1 MTIRP
6 KVIALVASML
16 VVLGIVQIVVEQHI
30 LMPSFAELERDD
42 ARTAMR
48 RIDYALDLTLERLG
62 LSAADWGNWE
72 DTYRF
77 VDDHNA
83 NYVRAN
89 VTIVGLKQLQ
99 INAMLVIDLQG
110 NIVMSRTLD
119 LGTEQP
125 LDIDFAARKSLPAD
139 FPWRANLRAG
149 RPARGFLQTNLGV
162 MMIAAAPVLDGN
174 GGGPPRGMVML
185 GRLLSAIEIQRIAA
199 QAQALLTMAPATR
212 ADGATGATAANGG
225 IAATGATGATGV
237 PGDSEPGQLVE
248 TAQFT
253 QVFSTVNDV
262 YGQPLTS
269 LRVDVPRRITQRG
282 HAAIAY
288 ASICL
293 LAAAIVVLLLLL
305 LVLNRV
311 VLMPLAH
318 MTRHAVA
325 IGGSEDLSAR
335 LNFQRGDE
343 IGRLAVEFDRMVERV
358 AESRRQL
365 VDQSFQAGFAE
376 LARGVLH
383 NLGNAMTPIGV
394 RLAALGQRLRQAP
407 TIHAE
412 QAALELQSGT
422 VEPVRR
428 ADLQEFLR
436 LACREFAVTIRAAQ
450 QDVAVLTRQTG
461 IVQSALSDQ
470 MRSSRN
476 EHVIE
481 SVRLPEL
488 LAQSLEVVPDAC
500 QQRLTIQADESLG
513 RIGVVQVARTVLRLV
528 LQNLIINASDAVR
541 DAGKDQG
548 MLRLSARIAHDAGRD
563 YLHLQCQDD
572 GVGIAAANLD
582 RVFEK
587 GFSTKPTGSNYGIGL
602 HWCSNAIGALGG
614 RIWAASDGPGLG
626 ASIHIRLPLVAR
638 AGAAAVQAA

>member
-6 KVIALVASML
+6 KVIALIASML

-48 RIDYALDLTLERLG
+48 RIDYALDLTLERLA
-62 LSAADWGNWE
+62 LSAGDWGNWE

-77 VDDHNA
+77 VADHNRD
-83 NYVRAN
+83 YVRAN
-89 VTIVGLKQLQ
+89 VTTVGLKQLQ
-99 INAMLVIDLQG
+99 VNAMLVIDLDG
-110 NIVMSRTLD
+110 NFVTSNTLD
-119 LGTEQP
+119 LASEQP
-125 LDIDFAARKSLPAD
+125 VDIDFAGRKSLPAD

-149 RPARGFLQTNLGV
+149 HAARGFLQTNQGI

-174 GGGPPRGMVML
+174 GGGPARGMVML
-185 GRLLSAIEIQRIAA
+185 GRLLSATEIQRIAA
-199 QAQALLTMAPATR
+199 QAQALLSMVPASDAR
-212 ADGATGATAANGG
+212 
-225 IAATGATGATGV
+225 
-237 PGDSEPGQLVE
+237 EPDRLTE
-248 TAQFT
+248 TEQVT
-253 QVFSTVNDV
+253 QVYSAVNDV
-262 YGQPLTS
+262 YGRPLMA

-293 LAAAIVVLLLLL
+293 IAAAIVVLLLLV

-311 VLMPLAH
+311 VLEPLAL

-335 LNFQRGDE
+335 LDFQRGDE
-343 IGRLAVEFDRMVERV
+343 IGRLAREFDRMVERV

-407 TIHAE
+407 TEHAE
-412 QAALELQSGT
+412 QAAEELRHGT
-422 VEPVRR
+422 ADRARR
-428 ADLQEFLR
+428 ADLEEFMR
-436 LACREFAVTIRAAQ
+436 LACGEFALTIKAAQ
-450 QDVAVLTRQTG
+450 QDVALLTRQAG
-461 IVQSALSDQ
+461 IVQGALSEQ
-470 MRSSRN
+470 MRSTRN

-488 LAQSLEVVPDAC
+488 IAQSLEVVPDSC
-500 QQRLTIQADESLG
+500 RQRLVIHADESLG
-513 RIGVVQVARTVLRLV
+513 KIGVVHVARTVLRLV

-541 DAGKDQG
+541 DAGKDRG
-548 MLRLSARIAHDAGRD
+548 VLRMSARITRD
-563 YLHLQCQDD
+563 PDGEHLQLQCQDD
-572 GVGIAAANLD
+572 GVGIAAGNLD

-587 GFSTKPTGSNYGIGL
+587 GFSTKSRGTNYGIGL

-626 ASIHIRLPLVAR
+626 ASIYLRLPLVNR
-638 AGAAAVQAA
+638 DSVAGVQAA